1 VNDKHRNARSAHLY
15 AFVQFYC
22 EKQSQRHAT
31 VELARERAQET
42 TGNAAPVG
50 DYETV
55 PEALRRRP
63 CVQLGC
69 SVRSKAASLRYRMHV
84 RRLLMNAFLCNH

>member
-1 VNDKHRNARSAHLY
+1 MNDKHRNARSAHLY

-63 CVQLGC
+63 CSLARLQCAIQGTESAV
-69 SVRSKAASLRYRMHV
+69 SNARTAASHERVPL
-84 RRLLMNAFLCNH
+84 

>member
-1 VNDKHRNARSAHLY
+1 MNDKHRNARSAHLY
-15 AFVQFYC
+15 AFVQFYW

-31 VELARERAQET
+31 LELARERAQET

-63 CVQLGC
+63 CSPARLQCAIQGTESAV
-69 SVRSKAASLRYRMHV
+69 SNARTAASHERVPL
-84 RRLLMNAFLCNH
+84 